1 MSNQKGTSKV
11 SVKAS
16 VKKKKDR
23 KETNTEVRKHK
34 KVGTKNL

>member
-1 MSNQKGTSKV
+1 M

-16 VKKKKDR
+16 VKKKKKKTER
-23 KETNTEVRKHK
+23 NTEVRKHK

>member
-1 MSNQKGTSKV
+1 M

-16 VKKKKDR
+16 VKKKKKTER
-23 KETNTEVRKHK
+23 NTEVRKHK